1 MERKLLQILV
11 IAGFLA
17 LAASAYAANSIT
29 LEHPAVVNGKQL
41 AAGQYDLKIS
51 SNGDVTFLRGRTEVV
66 TVRARVEDRDRRA
79 PYSAVVINNNGGN
92 SLPSI
97 TEIEFE
103 GKKQV
108 LMFEN
113 SAAQAPKQQ

>member
-29 LEHPAVVNGKQL
+29 IEHPAAVNGKQL

-51 SNGDVTFLRGRTEVV
+51 STGDVSFLRGKTEVA
-66 TVRARVEDRDRRA
+66 TVKARVEDRDKKA
-79 PYSAVVINNNGGN
+79 PNTIVVTKTNGGN

-97 TEIEFE
+97 TEIQFG

-108 LMFEN
+108 LTFEN
-113 SAAQAPKQQ
+113 AAQASNQQ